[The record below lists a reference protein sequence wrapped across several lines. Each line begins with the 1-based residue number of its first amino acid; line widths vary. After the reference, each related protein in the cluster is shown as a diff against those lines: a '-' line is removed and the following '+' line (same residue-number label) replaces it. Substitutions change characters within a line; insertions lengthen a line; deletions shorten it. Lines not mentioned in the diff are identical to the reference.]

1 MTPQFIRRNNLAFF
15 CYDWLE
21 SLEMSM
27 NNEITTA
34 NLLDKRHTVAITDP
48 KVRNLKYRLTT
59 QLKQLK
65 NARIA
70 LKQTV
75 GELRSMTR
83 TIDDETQINF
93 GESADE
99 LFSILDLVYEK
110 AGRNPKVIELVR
122 NFVNSIK

>member
-99 LFSILDLVYEK
+99 LFSILELVYEK
-110 AGRNPKVIELVR
+110 ADRNPKVIELVR

>member
-27 NNEITTA
+27 DNEITTA

-75 GELRSMTR
+75 SELRSMTR
-83 TIDDETQINF
+83 TIDDETQLNF
-93 GESADE
+93 GESSDD
-99 LFSILDLVYEK
+99 LFSILELVYEK
-110 AGRNPKVIELVR
+110 SDRNPKVIELVR

>member
-27 NNEITTA
+27 DNEITTA
-34 NLLDKRHTVAITDP
+34 NLLDKRHTIAITDH
-48 KVRNLKYRLTT
+48 KVRNLKYRLNQ

-65 NARIA
+65 NVRIA

-83 TIDDETQINF
+83 EIDTETQLNF

-99 LFSILDLVYEK
+99 LFSVLEAVYEK
-110 AGRNPKVIELVR
+110 ADRNPKVIELVR
-122 NFVNSIK
+122 NFVNKLS

>member
-1 MTPQFIRRNNLAFF
+1 MTHQFIRRNNLAFF

-21 SLEMSM
+21 SIEMSM

-48 KVRNLKYRLTT
+48 KVRKLKYNLTQ

-75 GELRSMTR
+75 TELRYMTR

-93 GESADE
+93 GESSDD
-99 LFSILDLVYEK
+99 LFSILELVYEK
-110 AGRNPKVIELVR
+110 SDRNPKVIELVR
-122 NFVNSIK
+122 NFVNSVK

>member
-1 MTPQFIRRNNLAFF
+1 MTPQFVRRNNLAFF

-21 SLEMSM
+21 ALELSM
-27 NNEITTA
+27 DNEITTA
-34 NLLDKRHTVAITDP
+34 NLLDRRHTISITDP
-48 KVRNLKYRLTT
+48 KVRNLKYRLNQ

-93 GESADE
+93 GESSDE
-99 LFSILDLVYEK
+99 MFSVLEAVYEK
-110 AGRNPKVIELVR
+110 ADRNPKVIELVR

>member
-110 AGRNPKVIELVR
+110 ADRNPKVIELVR